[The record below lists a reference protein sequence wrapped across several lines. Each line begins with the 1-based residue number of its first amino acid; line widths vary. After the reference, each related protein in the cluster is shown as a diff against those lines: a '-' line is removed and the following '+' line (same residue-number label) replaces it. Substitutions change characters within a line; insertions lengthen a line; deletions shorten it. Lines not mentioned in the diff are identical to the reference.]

1 VKKVAEVVGALLLVF
16 VGLSACA
23 TDEPTASDFCE
34 AVARIPAGSTV
45 GQAQSSMAK
54 VEENSPPEIRD
65 DVAVLRTA
73 IDKASTESDLNVMDE
88 RGGRVE
94 AATTSFEA
102 YVAEHCA
109 SAD

>member
-1 VKKVAEVVGALLLVF
+1 
-16 VGLSACA
+16 
-23 TDEPTASDFCE
+23 
-34 AVARIPAGSTV
+34 
-45 GQAQSSMAK
+45 MAK